1 MELTVYFFFNLSL
14 LIVLLFSGFLWAEK
28 SKKSWS
34 YRTIFIIYLI
44 ISLTLCFIFT
54 YQIEGI
60 NVLFGLR
67 KIPFIVG
74 SLYMGLGPFLA
85 AFIMLVRGFLGID
98 YGFWSTV
105 LYYGGFAILFWRIS
119 PWFLKRSPKQRI
131 LFSVGVTFL
140 FSFVQ
145 TFTLGIWQLPHSSFK
160 VLFIF
165 LVIQPIGVGIIS
177 YIIEEILMT
186 IQLRQRTMKSKR
198 LEAVERMGA
207 AISHE
212 IRNPLTVA
220 IGFVQLLQNNAIS
233 KENHTQYL
241 SIIKNELKSA
251 ERVIQEY
258 LNFSN
263 PEINIMEPL
272 VVQEELKQAV
282 QSLKPLAKQNSVKI
296 VSIFSQGGVIEGDK
310 QKFHQCLVNIMKNAI
325 EAMPN
330 GGTLTVETESTPTTV
345 GILMKDTGSGMTPEQ
360 VNRLGEP
367 YYSTKGS
374 KGTGLGIMVVYSIVR
389 AMNGTIHVESEIGQ
403 GTTFKFTFPSLS
415 PSFLEPVETKETEK
429 ELVGSR

>member
-14 LIVLLFSGFLWAEK
+14 LIVILFLGVLWAEK
-28 SKKSWS
+28 SKRFWS
-34 YRTIFIIYLI
+34 HQAIFISLLI
-44 ISLTLCFIFT
+44 ISLMLCFIFT
-54 YQIEGI
+54 YRIEGS
-60 NVLFGLR
+60 NVVFDLR

-74 SLYMGLGPFLA
+74 SLYIGFGPFFA
-85 AFIMLVRGFLGID
+85 AFIMLVRGFFGID
-98 YGFWSTV
+98 YGFWMTV
-105 LYYGGFAILFWRIS
+105 LYYGGLAILFWRIS
-119 PWFLKRSPKQRI
+119 SWFLKQSPKQRV

-140 FSFVQ
+140 FSFAQ
-145 TFTLGIWQLPHSSFK
+145 TFTMGIWHLPHSSTEVWFAY
-160 VLFIF
+160 

-177 YIIEEILMT
+177 YIIEEIIMT

-212 IRNPLTVA
+212 IRNPLTAA
-220 IGFVQLLQNNAIS
+220 IGFVQLLQNDSIS
-233 KENHTQYL
+233 KENYTQYL

-263 PEINIMEPL
+263 PEIKSMEPL
-272 VVQEELKQAV
+272 LLQEELEQVV
-282 QSLKPLAKQNSVKI
+282 QLLQPLAKRNSVKI
-296 VSIFSQGGVIEGDK
+296 VSMFSPGEEIEGDK

-325 EAMPN
+325 EAMPK
-330 GGTLTVETESTPTTV
+330 GGILTVETESTQTTV
-345 GILMKDTGSGMTPEQ
+345 SILIKDTGSGMTLEQ
-360 VNRLGEP
+360 VTRLGEP

-374 KGTGLGIMVVYSIVR
+374 KGTGLGITVVYSIVR
-389 AMNGTIHVESEIGQ
+389 AMNGTIHVESKIGE

-415 PSFLEPVETKETEK
+415 PIFLEPETKETEK
-429 ELVGSR
+429 ELVMS

>member
-14 LIVLLFSGFLWAEK
+14 LIVILFLGVLWAEK
-28 SKKSWS
+28 SKRFWS
-34 YRTIFIIYLI
+34 HQAIFISLLI
-44 ISLTLCFIFT
+44 ISLMLCFIFT
-54 YQIEGI
+54 YRIEGS
-60 NVLFGLR
+60 NVVFDLR

-74 SLYMGLGPFLA
+74 SLYMGFGPFLA
-85 AFIMLVRGFLGID
+85 AFIMLVRGFFGID
-98 YGFWSTV
+98 YGFWMTV
-105 LYYGGFAILFWRIS
+105 LYYGGLAILFWRIS
-119 PWFLKRSPKQRI
+119 SWFLKQSPKQRV

-140 FSFVQ
+140 FSFAQ
-145 TFTLGIWQLPHSSFK
+145 TFTMGIWHLPHSSTEVWFAY
-160 VLFIF
+160 

-177 YIIEEILMT
+177 YIIEEIIMT

-212 IRNPLTVA
+212 IRNPLTAA
-220 IGFVQLLQNNAIS
+220 IGFVQLLQNDSIS
-233 KENHTQYL
+233 KENYTQYL

-263 PEINIMEPL
+263 PEIKSMEPL
-272 VVQEELKQAV
+272 LLQEELEQVV
-282 QSLKPLAKQNSVKI
+282 QLLQPLAKRNSVKI
-296 VSIFSQGGVIEGDK
+296 VSMFSPGEEIEGDK

-325 EAMPN
+325 EAMPK
-330 GGTLTVETESTPTTV
+330 GGILTVETESTQTTV
-345 GILMKDTGSGMTPEQ
+345 SILIKDTGSGMTLEQ
-360 VNRLGEP
+360 VTRLGEP

-374 KGTGLGIMVVYSIVR
+374 KGTGLGITVVYSIVR
-389 AMNGTIHVESEIGQ
+389 AMNGTIHVESKIGE

-415 PSFLEPVETKETEK
+415 PIFLEPETKETEK
-429 ELVGSR
+429 ELVMS